1 MALIKA
7 ELTHP
12 DFGFTFTDETG
23 NQMKIDI
30 PVDQGGTGNGMR
42 PMQTLLAALVGCSG
56 VDVISILKKQRQEF
70 KSLVVF
76 VEGHR
81 EANKEPSLWQ
91 TIHLR
96 FEFTGDVLISKA
108 SRAVE
113 LSINKYCSVAE
124 TLKRAGAVITWTVAV
139 NGETFTNI

>member
-23 NQMKIDI
+23 NHMKIDI
-30 PVDQGGTGNGMR
+30 PVDQGGNGDGMR

-70 KSLVVF
+70 SSLFVF

-108 SRAVE
+108 SRAIE

-124 TLKRAGAVITWTVAV
+124 TLKRAGAVISWTVVV
-139 NGETFTNI
+139 NGEVLKSN

>member
-23 NQMKIDI
+23 NHMKIDV
-30 PVDQGGTGNGMR
+30 PVDQGGNGNGMR

-70 KSLVVF
+70 NSLFVF
-76 VEGHR
+76 IEGHR

-96 FEFTGDVLISKA
+96 FEFTGNLLLAKA

-124 TLKRAGAVITWTVAV
+124 TLKLAGAVITWTVAV
-139 NGETFTNI
+139 NGEESKNI